1 MREFWAMGPG
11 SIYNSP
17 IGAAKDDDREMI
29 IDPRLSILG
38 FGVHHEFYE
47 ACQAEDIDNGFLNR
61 ISLLDEPAMPRIR
74 TDFEV
79 ADFPFSLMDN
89 LCKLSSIKPR
99 KLGWTPAAREIYEA
113 EIERIYNE
121 TDERKRK
128 LWSRT
133 PEKIVRAAS
142 AFAASRFAK
151 TVEREDMELAQV
163 FMRQSD
169 YVFQIGIKEAEK
181 KRILD
186 HAEIKLEIIRRLKS
200 EFRCEVTDEHGKP
213 VVDEQ
218 GNPLVVYE
226 ASEAELRRTFR
237 HNTTRRDAFPNAVGD
252 LCDSGT
258 LRREHRKTGGR
269 DKYVLRLMEE

>member
-1 MREFWAMGPG
+1 M
-11 SIYNSP
+11 
-17 IGAAKDDDREMI
+17 K
-29 IDPRLSILG
+29 RLQG
-38 FGVHHEFYE
+38 
-47 ACQAEDIDNGFLNR
+47 
-61 ISLLDEPAMPRIR
+61 LLVL
-74 TDFEV
+74 V
-79 ADFPFSLMDN
+79 ALP
-89 LCKLSSIKPR
+89 LCA
-99 KLGWTPAAREIYEA
+99 TPAHAQLFFKKTRPVPAQRVPELILTLKT
-113 EIERIYNE
+113 E